1 MASPPLEAAAC
12 RRCRA
17 DRRSRLLGLRSRSR
31 VVRSLCPRLAAGRGP
46 SSRPCRGCS
55 HRPSRNRGWRADT
68 RPVRSGLRDC
78 PSNRPPPDLSDLQL
92 APRRLYRP
100 GFWSSQPAHHIL
112 LGLPFAAPGSFSS
125 VGGHMNASQQKVV
138 QYLNEARLSED
149 ALVRVL
155 QSQIAVTPRGS
166 YRSGLEA
173 HLSETREHA
182 ARVGGRLEALGQGS
196 NPLMAVVGF
205 WENVIGQT
213 VALYKT
219 PLDLLRG
226 SGREQ
231 KVLKNA
237 KDACAAEAL
246 EIATYTAIERLARS
260 VGDDE
265 TASMAASILA
275 DEEKMLQ
282 RILREIPKLTEAVVD
297 ADVKGKPSYDV
308 TATGAADA
316 VREAAEREIPG
327 VAAAAG
333 ALTGAVATAQDLPIA
348 DYDKQTAHDIAARLK
363 GFSQR
368 ELRIIGAYEA
378 KHENRRTIT
387 DRIAKL
393 TGDEPWPRYDE
404 QNVDAITTALAD
416 GDADTAHKV
425 RSYERDHK
433 DRAGVIDAADLHT
446 SN

>member
-1 MASPPLEAAAC
+1 
-12 RRCRA
+12 
-17 DRRSRLLGLRSRSR
+17 
-31 VVRSLCPRLAAGRGP
+31 
-46 SSRPCRGCS
+46 
-55 HRPSRNRGWRADT
+55 
-68 RPVRSGLRDC
+68 
-78 PSNRPPPDLSDLQL
+78 
-92 APRRLYRP
+92 
-100 GFWSSQPAHHIL
+100 
-112 LGLPFAAPGSFSS
+112 
-125 VGGHMNASQQKVV
+125 MNASQQKVV
-138 QYLNEARLSED
+138 QFLNEARASED

-219 PLDLLRG
+219 PLNLLRG
-226 SGREQ
+226 SGRGEQ
-231 KVLKNA
+231 VLKNA

-275 DEEKMLQ
+275 EEEKMLQ

-316 VREAAEREIPG
+316 VRDAAEREIPG
-327 VAAAAG
+327 VAAAEG

-348 DYDKQTAHDIAARLK
+348 DYDKQTAHDIAAKLK

-368 ELRIIGAYEA
+368 ELRMIGAYEV
-378 KHENRRTIT
+378 KHENRWTIT

-393 TGDEPWPRYDE
+393 TGDEPWPGYDE

-433 DRAGVIDAADLHT
+433 DRAGVIDAADRHT

>member
-1 MASPPLEAAAC
+1 
-12 RRCRA
+12 
-17 DRRSRLLGLRSRSR
+17 
-31 VVRSLCPRLAAGRGP
+31 
-46 SSRPCRGCS
+46 
-55 HRPSRNRGWRADT
+55 
-68 RPVRSGLRDC
+68 
-78 PSNRPPPDLSDLQL
+78 
-92 APRRLYRP
+92 
-100 GFWSSQPAHHIL
+100 
-112 LGLPFAAPGSFSS
+112 
-125 VGGHMNASQQKVV
+125 MNASQQKVV

-275 DEEKMLQ
+275 EEEKMLQ

-368 ELRIIGAYEA
+368 ELRMIGAYEA
-378 KHENRRTIT
+378 KHENRWTIT

-393 TGDEPWPRYDE
+393 TGDEPWPGYDE

-433 DRAGVIDAADLHT
+433 DRRGVVDAADRHT

>member
-1 MASPPLEAAAC
+1 
-12 RRCRA
+12 
-17 DRRSRLLGLRSRSR
+17 
-31 VVRSLCPRLAAGRGP
+31 
-46 SSRPCRGCS
+46 
-55 HRPSRNRGWRADT
+55 
-68 RPVRSGLRDC
+68 
-78 PSNRPPPDLSDLQL
+78 
-92 APRRLYRP
+92 
-100 GFWSSQPAHHIL
+100 
-112 LGLPFAAPGSFSS
+112 
-125 VGGHMNASQQKVV
+125 MNASQQKVV
-138 QYLNEARLSED
+138 QYLNEARASED

-226 SGREQ
+226 SGREE

-265 TASMAASILA
+265 TAMLAASILA
-275 DEEKMLQ
+275 EEEKMLQ

-316 VREAAEREIPG
+316 VREVAEREIPG

-368 ELRIIGAYEA
+368 ELRMIGAYEA

-425 RSYERDHK
+425 RAYERDHK
-433 DRAGVIDAADLHT
+433 DRRGVIDAADLHT